1 MDIAAVVVVLSAV
14 LKSVTGIPFA
24 KLDRVLVAV
33 KLVFAR
39 DAGARIADVIVAALA
54 AGSVVFAA
62 LAPLVTRARLE
73 AGGKTV
79 AAAGADSRLAVI
91 MAGARICGISACF
104 VARAA
109 PVLAAP
115 AGVHGVVQ
123 PSGGCRQGG
132 DV

>member
-1 MDIAAVVVVLSAV
+1 MMDIAAVVVVLSAV

-79 AAAGADSRLAVI
+79 AAAGADSRLAV
-91 MAGARICGISACF
+91 G
-104 VARAA
+104 VAVLVTRAA
-109 PVLAAP
+109 RVLAAP